1 MRLFSSVLLLLLTF
15 MSIGQPIHADSTG
28 TFDLLN
34 SPYDELDPI
43 ISPDGQT
50 LYVTIANHPGN
61 AGGKKDPGDIWYAVL
76 NENNQWSAPIHA
88 GPHLNNRG
96 FNGVAG
102 FSDNGNNLF
111 LLSHYDAAG
120 QAHTQGIAV
129 ARRSGNDWSSPTNI
143 TIPYFQNKSES
154 LSGYILPNESAFV
167 FSAETYGTRGVEDLY
182 ITLKDGNGKWSEPRN
197 LGSVIN
203 TQFQELSPSLSDDGR
218 TLYFSSNGRKGLGSF
233 DIYSSSRLDDTWLHW
248 SEPVNLGPTINTEGR
263 DLYYHDYSSQEFS
276 LYTSTKNSDGYGDV
290 KMHKRS
296 DQPPAPKDTTNV
308 VAAIKKTT
316 TPPVTTP
323 AIPDNSVR
331 IYGKVVNAKTNEFIQ
346 AKITFNAPAPAQQRK
361 DATAGVEAGYS
372 LIVPAVSEY
381 VVKIEAPGY
390 VSSLEKL
397 DIKAYE
403 MKELE
408 MNFKLQPV
416 EVGTTVNLKNVLFEQ
431 GKTILLPQSYDELDM
446 VISFLKTNP
455 NVKIELAGHTDNR
468 GIPAQN
474 VKLSQARVDRV
485 KEYLTEKGIDK
496 KRISGKGYGGAMPIA
511 NNDNED
517 TRQLNRRVEFIIKK
531 L

>member
-15 MSIGQPIHADSTG
+15 MSIGQPMVADSTG

-43 ISPDGQT
+43 ISPDGRT

-61 AGGKKDPGDIWYAVL
+61 AGGKKDPGDIWYSVL

-120 QAHTQGIAV
+120 QARTQGIAV
-129 ARRSGNDWSSPTNI
+129 ARRSGNDWSAPENI
-143 TIPYFQNKSES
+143 SIPYFQNKSES

-182 ITLKDGNGKWSEPRN
+182 ITLKDSNGKWSEPRN

-218 TLYFSSNGRKGLGSF
+218 TLYFSSNGRKGFGSF
-233 DIYSSSRLDDTWLHW
+233 DIYSSSRLDDTWLNW

-263 DLYYHDYSSQEFS
+263 DLYYHDYASQEFS
-276 LYTSTKNSDGYGDV
+276 LFTSTKNSDGYGDV

-296 DQPPAPKDTTNV
+296 DQPPAPKDTTNA
-308 VAAIKKTT
+308 VAAVQKTA
-316 TPPVTTP
+316 PPVTTP
-323 AIPDNSVR
+323 VVPDNSVR
-331 IYGKVVNAKTNEFIQ
+331 VYGKVINAKTNEFVQ
-346 AKITFNAPAPAQQRK
+346 AKITFTAAPPPPQETG
-361 DATAGVEAGYS
+361 ATAGVEAGYS
-372 LIVPAVSEY
+372 LIVPAISEY

-431 GKTILLPQSYDELDM
+431 GKTILLPQSYDEL
-446 VISFLKTNP
+446 
-455 NVKIELAGHTDNR
+455 AGHTDNR

-474 VKLSQARVDRV
+474 VKLSQARVDKV